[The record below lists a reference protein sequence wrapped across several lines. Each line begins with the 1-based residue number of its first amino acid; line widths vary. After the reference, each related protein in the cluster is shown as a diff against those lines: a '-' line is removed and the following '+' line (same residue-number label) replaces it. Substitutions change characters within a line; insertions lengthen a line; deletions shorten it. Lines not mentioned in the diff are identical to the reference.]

1 MYIPQADLF
10 WGLKRDFV
18 KALMDIAEKE
28 SYIKGHFI
36 FHKGDPATDFYILIK
51 GRVRLSI
58 GEAGGVTY
66 TVDHAGE
73 AFGWSSLIDR
83 DVYSATGEC
92 LEETI
97 LQKFNKNKVHSILEK
112 DPVNGLI
119 FFKRFAGTIGS
130 RLLWSYNML
139 TASSQAGISPSLG
152 TEQIQKS
159 EAIIE
164 DTI

>member
-1 MYIPQADLF
+1 MYIQQSDLF

-28 SYIKGHFI
+28 SHKKGDFI
-36 FHKGDPATDFYILIK
+36 FHKGDPAAYFYILIK
-51 GRVRLSI
+51 GRVKLSI
-58 GEAGGVTY
+58 GDAGGVTY

-83 DVYSATGEC
+83 EVYSASGEC

-97 LQKFNKNKVHSILEK
+97 LQKFDKNKVSSILDT
-112 DPVNGLI
+112 DPINGLV
-119 FFKRFAGTIGS
+119 FFKRFAGIIGN

-139 TASSQAGISPSLG
+139 TASSQARISPSLG

-159 EAIIE
+159 EAIV
-164 DTI
+164 

>member
-1 MYIPQADLF
+1 MYIQQADLF
-10 WGLKRDFV
+10 WGMKRDFV
-18 KALMDIAEKE
+18 KELMNIAEKE
-28 SYIKGHFI
+28 SYKKGHFI
-36 FHKGDPATDFYILIK
+36 FHKGDPATYFYILIK
-51 GRVRLSI
+51 GRVKLRI
-58 GEAGGVTY
+58 GDAGGVTY

-83 DVYSATGEC
+83 DVYSASGEC

-97 LQKFNKNKVHSILEK
+97 LQKFDKNKVHSILDK

-119 FFKRFAGTIGS
+119 FFKRFAGTIGN

-139 TASSQAGISPSLG
+139 TASSQARISPSSG

-159 EAIIE
+159 EAVV
-164 DTI
+164 

>member
-1 MYIPQADLF
+1 MYIRQADLF
-10 WGLKRDFV
+10 WGMKRDFV
-18 KALMDIAEKE
+18 KELMDVSEKE
-28 SYIKGHFI
+28 SYKKGHFI
-36 FHKGDPATDFYILIK
+36 FHKGDPAVYFYILIK
-51 GRVRLSI
+51 GRVKLSI
-58 GEAGGVTY
+58 GGAGEVTY

-83 DVYSATGEC
+83 DVYSASGEC

-97 LQKFNKNKVHSILEK
+97 LQKFDRNKVHSILEK

-139 TASSQAGISPSLG
+139 TASSRARISPSSG

-159 EAIIE
+159 EAIV
-164 DTI
+164 

>member
-1 MYIPQADLF
+1 MYFQQGDIF
-10 WGLKRDFV
+10 WGLERDFV
-18 KALMDIAEKE
+18 KALMDVGEKK
-28 SYIKGHFI
+28 SYEKGHFI
-36 FHKGDPATDFYILIK
+36 FHKGDPATYFYILIK

-73 AFGWSSLIDR
+73 LFGWSSLIDR
-83 DVYSATGEC
+83 EVYSASGEC

-97 LQKFNKNKVHSILEK
+97 LQKFDKDNVHSILEK
-112 DPVNGLI
+112 DPANGLI
-119 FFKRFAGTIGS
+119 FLKRFAGTIGN

-139 TASSQAGISPSLG
+139 TASSQAEISPSLG

-159 EAIIE
+159 EAIV
-164 DTI
+164 

>member
-1 MYIPQADLF
+1 MYIQQADLF

-18 KALMDIAEKE
+18 KELMDIAEKE
-28 SYIKGHFI
+28 SYKKGLFI
-36 FHKGDPATDFYILIK
+36 FHKGDPATNFYILIK
-51 GRVRLSI
+51 GRVKLSI
-58 GEAGGVTY
+58 GDTGEVTY

-83 DVYSATGEC
+83 DVYSASGEC

-97 LQKFNKNKVHSILEK
+97 LQKFDKNKVHSILDK

-119 FFKRFAGTIGS
+119 FFKRFAGTIGN

-139 TASSQAGISPSLG
+139 TASSQARISPSSG
-152 TEQIQKS
+152 TGQIQRS
-159 EAIIE
+159 DAIV
-164 DTI
+164 